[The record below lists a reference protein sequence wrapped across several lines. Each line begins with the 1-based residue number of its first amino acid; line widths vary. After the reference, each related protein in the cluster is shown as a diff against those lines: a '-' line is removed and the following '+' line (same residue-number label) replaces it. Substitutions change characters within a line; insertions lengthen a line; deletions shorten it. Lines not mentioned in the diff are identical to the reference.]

1 MCRSVP
7 GVGWGLQLI
16 ASALLAAAPAPAA
29 HADTRITVA
38 ASGDFLV
45 HTPVWQRAR
54 VYARNGKHYDFAP
67 MFRPIRRVISRADI
81 ALCHVETPLVH
92 GPPRTYPIFHTP
104 VALARAIE
112 QTGWDVCST
121 ASNHTLDAGQRGVN
135 ETIRALNRA
144 GLRHTGSYRNRN
156 GASHTVMLETKGIK
170 VAFLAYTT
178 LTNGQRIP
186 HPWTLNMARTKKIV
200 RDARTARKR
209 GANAVIVNLHWGTE
223 YDPRPS
229 AQQRRLANAL
239 TKHDVITAVVG
250 QHVHVVQPIRWMH
263 GKPVVFG
270 EGNLISGQSSACCP
284 TATQDGLIALID
296 LEKRNHAT
304 KATRVRYLPIH
315 VRHPDYTVVHARG
328 QSRRRTIRTA
338 GRGPRIAPVR

>member
-1 MCRSVP
+1 M
-7 GVGWGLQLI
+7 GWVLKL
-16 ASALLAAAPAPAA
+16 AAVLLAAAPAPHA
-29 HADTRITVA
+29 HADARITVA

-54 VYARNGKHYDFAP
+54 AYARHGRHYDFAP
-67 MFRPIRRVISRADI
+67 MFRKVRRVISGADL

-104 VALARAIE
+104 VALARAIR

-121 ASNHTLDAGQRGVN
+121 ASNHTLDAGQHGVN

-144 GLRHTGSYRNRN
+144 GVRHTGSYRNKK
-156 GASHTVMLETKGIK
+156 GSTHTVILQANGVK
-170 VAFLAYTT
+170 VAFLAYTA
-178 LTNGQRIP
+178 LTNGQHIP
-186 HPWTLNMARTKKIV
+186 HPWTLNMA
-200 RDARTARKR
+200 TARKIVHDARRAKKR
-209 GANAVIVNLHWGTE
+209 GADAVIVNLHWGNE
-223 YDPRPS
+223 YDSRPS
-229 AQQRRLANAL
+229 AQQRRLADRL
-239 TKHDVITAVVG
+239 TRHEAITAVVG

-284 TATQDGLIALID
+284 AATQDGLIALID
-296 LEKRNHAT
+296 LQRTHGRT
-304 KATRVRYLPIH
+304 HATRVRYLPTY

-328 QSRRRTIRTA
+328 RSRRRAINTA
-338 GRGPRIAPVR
+338 GRRPRVIPIR